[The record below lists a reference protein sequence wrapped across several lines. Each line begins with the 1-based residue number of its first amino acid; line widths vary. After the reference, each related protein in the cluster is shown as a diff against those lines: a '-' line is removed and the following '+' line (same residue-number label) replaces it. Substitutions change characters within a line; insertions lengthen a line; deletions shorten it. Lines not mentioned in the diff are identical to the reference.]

1 MERDIND
8 PKHVDNIGFGGAHWG
23 EFVRARQERLG
34 VPMASNMPHSAH
46 LIDRQV
52 KAVEYQEYPKHVLGV
67 TVNNAEEE
75 EAVKAAS
82 KTLQVVAE
90 GKKGKKSE

>member
-8 PKHVDNIGFGGAHWG
+8 PKHVDNIGFGGKYWG

-46 LIDRQV
+46 LIDR
-52 KAVEYQEYPKHVLGV
+52 KTEPFAYQEYPKHVNGV
-67 TVNNAEEE
+67 TVHSAEEE
-75 EAVKAAS
+75 KEV
-82 KTLQVVAE
+82 LE
-90 GKKGKKSE
+90 RE